1 MELGWEGATTT
12 ARGRPGKRLSSR
24 CYGGSSRTPVEAP
37 RCGCSW
43 RTGRLRGSRGG
54 SGVGEEVEVRDGDL
68 EAKLERAEKSYE
80 ELERTRASLG
90 SVLAEAIRRDRDL

>member
-1 MELGWEGATTT
+1 M
-12 ARGRPGKRLSSR
+12 
-24 CYGGSSRTPVEAP
+24 
-37 RCGCSW
+37 
-43 RTGRLRGSRGG
+43 
-54 SGVGEEVEVRDGDL
+54 RDGDL